1 MAGNISKHARYGQ
14 DPLRPAK
21 RYCARSNREDTRRA
35 TLALR
40 PFPQLSNGERG
51 EVVGEAGDML
61 DFAAVD
67 AELRDVLGEPAVA

>member
-1 MAGNISKHARYGQ
+1 MARSVATGQ
-14 DPLRPAK
+14 AVLR
-21 RYCARSNREDTRRA
+21 ARSNREDTRRA

-51 EVVGEAGDML
+51 EVVGEAAGML

-67 AELRDVLGEPAVA
+67 AELRDVRGEPTVAQ